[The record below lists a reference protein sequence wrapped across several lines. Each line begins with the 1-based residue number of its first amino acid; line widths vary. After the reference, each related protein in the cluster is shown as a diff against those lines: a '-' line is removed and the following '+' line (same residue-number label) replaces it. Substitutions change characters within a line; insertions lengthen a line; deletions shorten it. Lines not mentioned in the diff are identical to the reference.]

1 MKKQIILL
9 VSFFSVFCL
18 SLQAQT
24 AATDSLKQ
32 IVAKAEQGDARAQN
46 QVGAW
51 YYKGEHYK
59 QDYQKA
65 FAWWAKAAKQDNADA
80 IGNMGLCYQYGRGVE
95 KDSVM
100 AIKLYLKSIEK
111 GNAGL
116 LKQRL
121 EYADHKDNFN
131 CVLVALCYQNGT
143 GMGKDLQKATQY
155 WETAAKN
162 NSADAQREL
171 AFALQRAKKT
181 NDAALWFKKA
191 ADNGDIPSAYQYGK
205 IQLAGKTAD
214 QDKQGGIIYLLKAAE
229 NGHIQAQCDLG
240 TLYYQGNG
248 VAKDMHTAVQWFMK
262 SARQGWPLAQ
272 WNLAQ
277 CYIKG
282 EGIERDFD
290 QAIYWLGESTSKGYM
305 AKFKELCEDA
315 QKGWKDQ
322 PFMFY
327 LQGMAHYFSE
337 SKDLAEAI
345 ALFKKCEKADIMES
359 KTMMAVCLANKNY
372 KKRNPKKAAKLL
384 TETARQN
391 HVAQFYLASLYEAGN
406 GVKKDMDKA
415 IELYGQSANGGYAVA
430 QCYLGNMYYEGR
442 SVTQDYTQAVN
453 YYRLADRQGQLNA
466 IAARR
471 YADCYEQGL
480 GGLAIDK
487 QNAEILKKQ
496 EHKNN
501 VIPML
506 KTVVK

>member
-1 MKKQIILL
+1 MSTSHWIL
-9 VSFFSVFCL
+9 
-18 SLQAQT
+18 
-24 AATDSLKQ
+24 
-32 IVAKAEQGDARAQN
+32 I
-46 QVGAW
+46 
-51 YYKGEHYK
+51 
-59 QDYQKA
+59 
-65 FAWWAKAAKQDNADA
+65 
-80 IGNMGLCYQYGRGVE
+80 
-95 KDSVM
+95 
-100 AIKLYLKSIEK
+100 YL
-111 GNAGL
+111 
-116 LKQRL
+116 
-121 EYADHKDNFN
+121 
-131 CVLVALCYQNGT
+131 
-143 GMGKDLQKATQY
+143 
-155 WETAAKN
+155 
-162 NSADAQREL
+162 REL

-248 VAKDMHTAVQWFMK
+248 VAKDMHTAAQWFMK